1 MAKNTSGSAIAE
13 EYHLVIKQAMSAS
26 ISFLATCATQPN
38 ARHSL
43 TELLTSPLTTLLI
56 QRW

>member
-26 ISFLATCATQPN
+26 ISFLGF
-38 ARHSL
+38 HL
-43 TELLTSPLTTLLI
+43 TLADTTWLLI
-56 QRW
+56 RFSGTEPMLHI